1 MNMYDLLMRLPLLSW
16 VLFCATIQL
25 WGFVKYINKLPEFY
39 AIGVAMRLSTITF
52 MIFVA
57 AAVILRTCPSRK
69 ASGLEPR
76 ISALAGT
83 FLFYGF
89 TMFPRHE
96 LASSF
101 EIISTV
107 LILIGSVGAVM
118 TLSQLGRSF
127 SIMAETRQLV
137 TSGPYRFVRHPL
149 YLTEEIAVVG
159 VFIQFASV
167 WTAILLVMQIAFQ
180 LRRMQN
186 EETVLV
192 ASFPKYDAYRRS
204 TVRLIPW
211 IY

>member
-83 FLFYGF
+83 FMFYGF

>member
-83 FLFYGF
+83 FMFYGF

-118 TLSQLGRSF
+118 TLSQLGRSL